1 MLFVR
6 KNKIDRYPHCSNVFS
21 LLLGATIL
29 SAIIF
34 ENVIRNSGCYG
45 NPNMRDFIGGCVS
58 AFCNVKRWSEFV
70 NELADFIHL
79 FPNRFIEYVGA
90 AEAAPN
96 ISIIERSI
104 FSPFDLN
111 GMRCQI

>member
-1 MLFVR
+1 
-6 KNKIDRYPHCSNVFS
+6 
-21 LLLGATIL
+21 
-29 SAIIF
+29 
-34 ENVIRNSGCYG
+34 
-45 NPNMRDFIGGCVS
+45 MRDFIGGCVS
-58 AFCNVKRWSEFV
+58 AFYDVKRLSEFV
-70 NELADFIHL
+70 NELADFIHH